1 MDDVTRHPDDATLFD
16 LVEEALEPARAEQV
30 RAHLARCSAC
40 AAFVQAAR
48 AGAPVTSSAVEE
60 LPVEA
65 AAKLQAAMT
74 SAWRERVAG
83 IAASESAQDATAPD
97 GEFAGFAPTD
107 SSATQADAAPEP
119 ALQPLTPQPL
129 EPLPSPLRRRGRRL
143 VPVLAFVVLG
153 ALAGTSVLLGDET
166 PKQAT
171 IDRDSGAESDNSPM
185 AGSAPEATDI
195 QEPALAPSAGAPSAM
210 EDTTGELDGDNE
222 ISDGDAA
229 SPAAGASG
237 DAAGAPPADL
247 GARPVGEAETT
258 DADAALSDAAK
269 AARETSGSTGG
280 APGATND
287 TAVTAV
293 PPPADYEAF
302 VDQDRVCIAT
312 LDETRLVLPDGRI
325 PTQITPGPF
334 GLFLVCG

>member
-60 LPVEA
+60 LPAEA

-74 SAWRERVAG
+74 SAWRERMAA
-83 IAASESAQDATAPD
+83 IAASESAQDASAPG

-119 ALQPLTPQPL
+119 EPASAPAPASTPP
-129 EPLPSPLRRRGRRL
+129 RRRGRRL

-153 ALAGTSVLLGDET
+153 TLAGTSVLLGDET
-166 PKQAT
+166 AKQAS

-210 EDTTGELDGDNE
+210 EDPTGELDGDDE
-222 ISDGDAA
+222 IRDGDAA

-237 DAAGAPPADL
+237 DAAGTPPADL
-247 GARPVGEAETT
+247 GARPVGDAETT
-258 DADAALSDAAK
+258 DADGALSDAAK

-287 TAVTAV
+287 TAVTSV

-312 LDETRLVLPDGRI
+312 LDETRLELPDGRI